1 MNKVSKLILGRDFNV
16 QELVDCVCEKTEML
30 ELARYAQSDDSYS
43 VLELINVL
51 NLSRSDVN
59 PCQPQLLILD
69 SDGQFESY
77 LANLCAARG

>member
-1 MNKVSKLILGRDFNV
+1 
-16 QELVDCVCEKTEML
+16 ML
-30 ELARYAQSDDSYS
+30 ELARYAQSDDAYS

-59 PCQPQLLILD
+59 PYQPQLLVLD

-77 LANLCAARG
+77 LANLCIARGQKMRIIRDNPDGDANVRDQLRAAAI

>member
-1 MNKVSKLILGRDFNV
+1 MNKVSQLVLGRDFNA

-51 NLSRSDVN
+51 NLSRNDVN
-59 PCQPQLLILD
+59 PC
-69 SDGQFESY
+69 
-77 LANLCAARG
+77 